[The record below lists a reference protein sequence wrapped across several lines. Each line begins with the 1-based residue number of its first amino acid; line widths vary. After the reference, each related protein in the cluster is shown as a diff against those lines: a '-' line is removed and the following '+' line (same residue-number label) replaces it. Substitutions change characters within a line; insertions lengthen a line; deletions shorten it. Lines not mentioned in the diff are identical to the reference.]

1 MIVGARREVL
11 QQCLCLKSP
20 QISRCGGGAEE
31 VGSHEV
37 TQKRSRAVLDVTAA
51 IYDRLGTMFIDEKRV
66 SLPRLPSHRQDLHAS
81 SELPD
86 ASTSFRKKRKHLS
99 SLPGEIFP
107 PYTWKVCSTV
117 VLQVLQ
123 LLYDF

>member
-37 TQKRSRAVLDVTAA
+37 TQKRSLAVLDVTAA
-51 IYDRLGTMFIDEKRV
+51 IYD
-66 SLPRLPSHRQDLHAS
+66 
-81 SELPD
+81 
-86 ASTSFRKKRKHLS
+86 
-99 SLPGEIFP
+99 
-107 PYTWKVCSTV
+107 
-117 VLQVLQ
+117 QVGDNV
-123 LLYDF
+123 Y

>member
-66 SLPRLPSHRQDLHAS
+66 SLPRSTQYLES
-81 SELPD
+81 SSRPACFFRAARCLYFIQKKKETPFV
-86 ASTSFRKKRKHLS
+86 STRGDFS
-99 SLPGEIFP
+99 SVHVE
-107 PYTWKVCSTV
+107 S
-117 VLQVLQ
+117 
-123 LLYDF
+123 